1 LIPGFKSRW
10 HPADKNVVA
19 VQSVL
24 NVVEEDRVGG
34 GTVTS
39 LLSGGRMRSM
49 FPWAGEERRRE
60 WADVAV
66 LLPCR
71 NEEVTIAK
79 VVSDFAEALPHAKIY
94 VYDNA
99 STDRTAAEA
108 ARAGAIVRPAPA
120 PGKGNVLRRMFAE
133 IDSSVYVLADGD
145 DTYDAS
151 AAPALIRRLRT
162 LHLDMLV
169 GLRVESEG
177 AMHPYRVGHRFGNRF
192 LTRSV
197 ARMFGQGSE
206 DMLSGYRVFSR
217 RYVKSFPA
225 SSSGFETE
233 TEMTVHAL
241 DLSLPFDEMATEY
254 RDRPQE
260 STSKLRT
267 IPDGMKILKFM
278 IVLCKDY
285 RPMRFFGSVALLA
298 GLVTLIAAVTA
309 HGRLHAWTPATFAA
323 VAFGVIAALSL
334 LAGVILDSLGRSR
347 REMKRILYLSVNPSD
362 RTFDRRSHSAS

>member
-1 LIPGFKSRW
+1 M
-10 HPADKNVVA
+10 A
-19 VQSVL
+19 VHAGL
-24 NVVEEDRVGG
+24 NIVGEDPVGQ
-34 GTVTS
+34 GTVAS
-39 LLSGGRMRSM
+39 ILSSGLRRPLRS
-49 FPWAGEERRRE
+49 WEGEERRRE

-79 VVSDFAEALPHAKIY
+79 VVEDFMDALPHATIY

-99 STDRTAAEA
+99 STDRTADEA
-108 ARAGAIVRPAPA
+108 ARAGAIVRRAPA

-133 IDSSVYVLADGD
+133 IDSNVYVLADGD

-151 AAPALIRRLRT
+151 AAPALIRRLRAQ
-162 LHLDMLV
+162 HLDMLV

-177 AMHPYRVGHRFGNRF
+177 AINPYRAGHRLGNRL

-197 ARMFGQGSE
+197 GKLFGQGSE

-241 DLSLPFDEMATEY
+241 DLSLPFGEMPTEY
-254 RDRPQE
+254 RDRPEE
-260 STSKLRT
+260 SISKLRT
-267 IPDGMKILKFM
+267 IPDGMKILKFI

-285 RPMRFFGSVALLA
+285 RPLRFFGSLAALAGAFSLLA
-298 GLVTLIAAVTA
+298 AMVA
-309 HGRLHAWTPATFAA
+309 HGRFHAWTPATFGAATLGA
-323 VAFGVIAALSL
+323 VAIMSL

-347 REMKRILYLSVNPSD
+347 REMKRILYLSVAPSG
-362 RTFDRRSHSAS
+362 RAFDRRERSVT